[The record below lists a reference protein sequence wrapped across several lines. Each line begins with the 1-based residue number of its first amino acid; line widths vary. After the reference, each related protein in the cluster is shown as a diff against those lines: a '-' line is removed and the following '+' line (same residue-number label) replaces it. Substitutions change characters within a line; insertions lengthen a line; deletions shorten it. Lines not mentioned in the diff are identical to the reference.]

1 MGQSDL
7 VRLYSMG
14 CHSVTGACKKAVLP
28 AADTCPLHDLCLYN
42 VYLYSARRFRPVA
55 SGILRQRGSWC
66 GDSPGMARAREEKTT
81 RLKTL
86 NPTKKLKKSTGLTVA
101 LLIYVSATAAY
112 FLPRYT
118 EISNTEK
125 YVTVIASY
133 VIVLALWLV
142 LRKKE
147 ELQRKRREEDKIER
161 K

>member
-1 MGQSDL
+1 M
-7 VRLYSMG
+7 
-14 CHSVTGACKKAVLP
+14 
-28 AADTCPLHDLCLYN
+28 
-42 VYLYSARRFRPVA
+42 
-55 SGILRQRGSWC
+55 
-66 GDSPGMARAREEKTT
+66 
-81 RLKTL
+81 
-86 NPTKKLKKSTGLTVA
+86 KKLKKSTGLTVA

-112 FLPRYT
+112 FLPRNT
-118 EISNTEK
+118 DISNTEK

>member
-1 MGQSDL
+1 M
-7 VRLYSMG
+7 
-14 CHSVTGACKKAVLP
+14 
-28 AADTCPLHDLCLYN
+28 
-42 VYLYSARRFRPVA
+42 
-55 SGILRQRGSWC
+55 
-66 GDSPGMARAREEKTT
+66 
-81 RLKTL
+81 
-86 NPTKKLKKSTGLTVA
+86 KKLKKSTGLTVA
-101 LLIYVSATAAY
+101 LLICVSATAAY
-112 FLPRYT
+112 FLPRNT

>member
-1 MGQSDL
+1 M
-7 VRLYSMG
+7 
-14 CHSVTGACKKAVLP
+14 
-28 AADTCPLHDLCLYN
+28 
-42 VYLYSARRFRPVA
+42 
-55 SGILRQRGSWC
+55 
-66 GDSPGMARAREEKTT
+66 
-81 RLKTL
+81 
-86 NPTKKLKKSTGLTVA
+86 KKLKKSTGLTVA

-112 FLPRYT
+112 FLPRNT

-147 ELQRKRREEDKIER
+147 ALQRKRREADKIER

>member
-1 MGQSDL
+1 M
-7 VRLYSMG
+7 M
-14 CHSVTGACKKAVLP
+14 
-28 AADTCPLHDLCLYN
+28 
-42 VYLYSARRFRPVA
+42 
-55 SGILRQRGSWC
+55 
-66 GDSPGMARAREEKTT
+66 
-81 RLKTL
+81 
-86 NPTKKLKKSTGLTVA
+86 KLKKSTGLTVA

-112 FLPRYT
+112 FLPRNT

>member
-1 MGQSDL
+1 M
-7 VRLYSMG
+7 
-14 CHSVTGACKKAVLP
+14 KK
-28 AADTCPLHDLCLYN
+28 
-42 VYLYSARRFRPVA
+42 
-55 SGILRQRGSWC
+55 I
-66 GDSPGMARAREEKTT
+66 
-81 RLKTL
+81 
-86 NPTKKLKKSTGLTVA
+86 KKSTGLTVA

-112 FLPRYT
+112 FLPRNT

>member
-1 MGQSDL
+1 M
-7 VRLYSMG
+7 
-14 CHSVTGACKKAVLP
+14 
-28 AADTCPLHDLCLYN
+28 
-42 VYLYSARRFRPVA
+42 
-55 SGILRQRGSWC
+55 
-66 GDSPGMARAREEKTT
+66 
-81 RLKTL
+81 
-86 NPTKKLKKSTGLTVA
+86 KKLKKSTGLTVA

-112 FLPRYT
+112 FLPRNT

-147 ELQRKRREEDKIER
+147 EVQRKRREEDKIER

>member
-1 MGQSDL
+1 M
-7 VRLYSMG
+7 
-14 CHSVTGACKKAVLP
+14 
-28 AADTCPLHDLCLYN
+28 
-42 VYLYSARRFRPVA
+42 
-55 SGILRQRGSWC
+55 
-66 GDSPGMARAREEKTT
+66 
-81 RLKTL
+81 
-86 NPTKKLKKSTGLTVA
+86 KKLKKSTGLTVA
-101 LLIYVSATAAY
+101 LLIYVSATAAS
-112 FLPRYT
+112 FLPRNT

>member
-1 MGQSDL
+1 M
-7 VRLYSMG
+7 
-14 CHSVTGACKKAVLP
+14 
-28 AADTCPLHDLCLYN
+28 
-42 VYLYSARRFRPVA
+42 
-55 SGILRQRGSWC
+55 
-66 GDSPGMARAREEKTT
+66 
-81 RLKTL
+81 
-86 NPTKKLKKSTGLTVA
+86 KKLKKSTGLTVA

-112 FLPRYT
+112 FLPRNT

-125 YVTVIASY
+125 YVTVIALY

>member
-1 MGQSDL
+1 M
-7 VRLYSMG
+7 R
-14 CHSVTGACKKAVLP
+14 
-28 AADTCPLHDLCLYN
+28 
-42 VYLYSARRFRPVA
+42 
-55 SGILRQRGSWC
+55 
-66 GDSPGMARAREEKTT
+66 
-81 RLKTL
+81 
-86 NPTKKLKKSTGLTVA
+86 KLKKSTGLTVA

-112 FLPRYT
+112 FLPRNT

>member
-1 MGQSDL
+1 M
-7 VRLYSMG
+7 
-14 CHSVTGACKKAVLP
+14 
-28 AADTCPLHDLCLYN
+28 
-42 VYLYSARRFRPVA
+42 
-55 SGILRQRGSWC
+55 
-66 GDSPGMARAREEKTT
+66 
-81 RLKTL
+81 
-86 NPTKKLKKSTGLTVA
+86 KKLKKSTGLTVA

-112 FLPRYT
+112 FLPRNT

-147 ELQRKRREEDKIER
+147 ELQRKHREEDKIER